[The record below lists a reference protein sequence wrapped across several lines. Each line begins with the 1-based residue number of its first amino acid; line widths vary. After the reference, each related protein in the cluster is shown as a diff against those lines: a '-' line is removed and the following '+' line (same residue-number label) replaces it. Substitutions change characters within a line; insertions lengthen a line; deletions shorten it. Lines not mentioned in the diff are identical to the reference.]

1 MKTEREPPGASPE
14 NTAFMR
20 EALALAKSNLGKV
33 WPNPSVGCVIV
44 KDDEVVGRGV
54 TGAGGQPHA
63 EAAALD
69 EAADRARKSTVFV
82 SLEPCCHWGVSPP
95 CTESLIAAG
104 VDTVVVAHLD
114 PDERVNGKGVEEL
127 RSAGIAVTLDVCKE
141 EAEEVNAGF
150 FHRVATGR
158 PLVCELE
165 EDHLGFDAILLD
177 LATWLSISPTARRER
192 LCIVVDDTNIA
203 PTELANISGE
213 ARKNIWLAAANDRA
227 PSRLEMLS
235 SMVGRLLPVE
245 SEKSGAVKI
254 DAMLQDLGALG
265 LTRVGVDANGKLA
278 ARLRAA
284 ALI

>member
-1 MKTEREPPGASPE
+1 MQ
-14 NTAFMR
+14 
-20 EALALAKSNLGKV
+20 EALVLAKSNLGKV

-44 KDDEVVGRGV
+44 KNDEVVGRGV
-54 TGAGGQPHA
+54 TGMGGQPHA
-63 EAAALD
+63 EAVALE

-95 CTESLIAAG
+95 CTESLIEADI
-104 VDTVVVAHLD
+104 DTVIVATLD

-127 RSAGIAVTLDVCKE
+127 RRAGIAVTLDVCRE

-165 EDHLGFDAILLD
+165 GDDLRSDGVSYGTAFFDAILLD
-177 LATWLSISPTARRER
+177 FATWLSISPMARQER
-192 LCIVVDDTNIA
+192 LCIVVDDTSIA

-213 ARKNIWLAAANDRA
+213 ARKNIWLAAAKDRA
-227 PSRLEMLS
+227 PRRLEILS
-235 SMVGRLLPVE
+235 SMASRLLPVE
-245 SEKSGAVKI
+245 SEKSGTIKI

-265 LTRVGVDANGKLA
+265 LTRVAVDANSKLA
-278 ARLRAA
+278 ARLREA